1 MTYGREWKNGA
12 WFKTAPRRN
21 DCLRWYHWRRPVYGC
36 GQYDYDGWSVSPL
49 VLRIDGCRHVL
60 HHAHYGGNALSG
72 TGNGLLC
79 NVWS

>member
-1 MTYGREWKNGA
+1 MEENG
-12 WFKTAPRRN
+12 KMERGLKPRHVEMIA
-21 DCLRWYHWRRPVYGC
+21 LGGTIGV